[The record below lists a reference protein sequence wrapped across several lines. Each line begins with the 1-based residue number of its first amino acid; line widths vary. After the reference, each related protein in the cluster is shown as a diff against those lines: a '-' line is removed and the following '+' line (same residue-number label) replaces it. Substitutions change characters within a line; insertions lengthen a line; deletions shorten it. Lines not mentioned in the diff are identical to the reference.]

1 VSAPNQNALTE
12 DFEFL
17 ALSEARNYR
26 ASIVKTFAPFLSGR
40 VCEVGAGIG
49 QITEQVLRLPSVS
62 EVVAVEP
69 DTEFQKT
76 FRERLPNVS
85 LINGTTSD
93 LDDSEVFDA
102 ALMVNVLEHIEDD
115 VGELNRLHKRLG
127 ERKGHICILVPA
139 RQELYS
145 KLDAHFGH
153 FRRYSRSELREKLET
168 AGFKVR
174 YSIYFNFIG
183 YFAWLVRFKLMG
195 SLRFDPKQVRFFDR
209 AIFPPCHW
217 IESRLLRPPLGQSVV
232 AVGHVA

>member
-1 VSAPNQNALTE
+1 MRKPNETAATE

-17 ALSEARNYR
+17 ALSEANNYR
-26 ASIVKTFAPFLSGR
+26 ASIVGAFSPFLSGR

-76 FRERLPNVS
+76 FRERLPSVW
-85 LINGTTSD
+85 LVAGTTID
-93 LDDSEVFDA
+93 LEPGESFNA
-102 ALMVNVLEHIEDD
+102 AVMVNVLEHIQDD
-115 VGELNRLHKRLG
+115 VEELKRLHARLQQ
-127 ERKGHICILVPA
+127 RKGHVCILVPA

-153 FRRYSRSELREKLET
+153 FRRYSRSEMRTKLER
-168 AGFKVR
+168 AGFRVKS
-174 YSIYFNFIG
+174 SIYFNFVG
-183 YFAWLVRFKLMG
+183 YFAWLLRFKLMKG
-195 SLRFDPKQVRFFDR
+195 MSFDPTQVRFFDR

-217 IESRLLRPPLGQSVV
+217 VESRLLSPPIGQSVL
-232 AVGHVA
+232 AVGQAI